1 MSPVVKQ
8 KVMDLID
15 KHFIGQNNDELV
27 IKKNDINLFLQEF
40 SELVISRTIDV
51 AFGMKEINAKQTRT

>member
-15 KHFIGQNNDELV
+15 KYFIGQDNHELV
-27 IKKNDINLFLQEF
+27 IKSNDINLFLQEF

-51 AFGMKEINAKQTRT
+51 AFGMKEPERNAK